1 MPGASANGFCR
12 TLVESLALSV
22 QKAALCCGLFVFLV
36 SAVHAQNGRW
46 YPEDEPAPALI
57 LKTINDEE
65 IDLANLK
72 GRMVIVN
79 FWATWCGPCIAE
91 MPSLQALVARLGE
104 KNVALVGVNFHES
117 PQKIR
122 DFQARYKVQFPLLRD
137 AWQEASAAWKVAVLP
152 TTFIVDANG
161 TLRYRVVGEVDWSS
175 KQAVDR
181 LKAVSARQS
190 RPTSAARARSGAA
203 AKSG

>member
-1 MPGASANGFCR
+1 MPGASAKGFCC
-12 TLVESLALSV
+12 TLVETLALSV

-46 YPEDEPAPALI
+46 YPEDEAAPPLI
-57 LKTINDEE
+57 LKTISDEA
-65 IDLANLK
+65 IDLAGLK
-72 GRMVIVN
+72 GRLVIIN

-91 MPSLQALVARLGE
+91 MPSLQALAARLGE
-104 KNVALVGVNFHES
+104 KNVALIGVNFHES

-122 DFQARYKVQFPLLRD
+122 DFQTKYKVQFPLLRD

-175 KQAVDR
+175 KQVADR

-190 RPTSAARARSGAA
+190 RPPSAARVRSSAV